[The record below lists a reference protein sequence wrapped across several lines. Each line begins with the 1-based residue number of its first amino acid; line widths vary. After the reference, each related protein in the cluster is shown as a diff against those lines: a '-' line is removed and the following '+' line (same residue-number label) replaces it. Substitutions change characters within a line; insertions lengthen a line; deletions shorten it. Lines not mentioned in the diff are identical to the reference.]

1 MSRGLAPRCYPCRR
15 IDKNDA
21 FLDRARARDHRTEY
35 VCVDFAEVRS
45 LNGPF
50 NVILL
55 LSALHYASG
64 PAKLI
69 SDLMEMLTS
78 DGVFILECGI
88 APGAEKKWVSVGRDI
103 DDVVQHPTRAMLMDL
118 FDRASVRTVGLSVHQ
133 PGDPVPRQVFHI
145 RHLRPI
151 VLLVSGPS
159 LSGKTTILAALGRAS
174 SINPINLDYFL
185 AHMVE
190 WSEQPMLVDLGTRE
204 TTDHR
209 LYELVDEMTRAGME
223 DQFVEEFV
231 DKHARIVTADA
242 RPITVIE
249 GFALSRGRFL
259 SAFTAYLRRQGCYVW
274 HVQPAGETDDVRP

>member
-1 MSRGLAPRCYPCRR
+1 M
-15 IDKNDA
+15 
-21 FLDRARARDHRTEY
+21 
-35 VCVDFAEVRS
+35 DFAEVRS

-50 NVILL
+50 DVILL

-190 WSEQPMLVDLGTRE
+190 WSEQPMLVDLGNARDFR
-204 TTDHR
+204 TDR
-209 LYELVDEMTRAGME
+209 LYELVDEMTRAGVE

-249 GFALSRGRFL
+249 GFALSRGKILVRL
-259 SAFTAYLRRQGCYVW
+259 HRTPT
-274 HVQPAGETDDVRP
+274 PAGLLCVARTAGRGDRRCSTVAANDASDAAGPAATLECSAPPSRSAGRR